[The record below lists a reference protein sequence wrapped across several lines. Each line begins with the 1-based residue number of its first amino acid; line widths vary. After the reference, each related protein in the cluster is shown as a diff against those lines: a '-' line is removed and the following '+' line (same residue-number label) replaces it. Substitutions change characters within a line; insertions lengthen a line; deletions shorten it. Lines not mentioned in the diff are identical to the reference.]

1 MPSQSGDS
9 RYHHHLWF
17 IDPEAHAPALMI
29 PTVDLLAAVAG
40 GAGGAGGGGG
50 KNDAMRNGGSGGPTD
65 PLFPSLLIP
74 PNTALGTTQ
83 MSAHPATA
91 SAVHHRVAW
100 DRKNALALAAATGMA
115 STIGDDGSSGS
126 FGMFLASRP
135 RAVFRSLGAPS
146 PNDKPSNAGGIVG
159 ANPMY
164 SSVKE
169 KSNVLVGMRKGSSA
183 AMLAGSGL
191 QDAMFL
197 RGLWVETGMPN
208 PHVKSADE

>member
-9 RYHHHLWF
+9 RYHHRLWY

-29 PTVDLLAAVAG
+29 PTVDLLAAAAG
-40 GAGGAGGGGG
+40 GAGG
-50 KNDAMRNGGSGGPTD
+50 KNDALRGSGGPTD

-83 MSAHPATA
+83 MSSHPATA
-91 SAVHHRVAW
+91 AAVNHRVAW

-115 STIGDDGSSGS
+115 SNVGDDAAGNGGGASFSS
-126 FGMFLASRP
+126 FLATRP
-135 RAVFRSLGAPS
+135 RAVFRSLGAPN
-146 PNDKPSNAGGIVG
+146 PNDKPSNAGGVIG
-159 ANPMY
+159 ASPMY
-164 SSVKE
+164 SSVKQ
-169 KSNVLVGMRKGSSA
+169 KSNVLVGMGKSSSA
-183 AMLAGSGL
+183 AILAGSGL

-208 PHVKSADE
+208 PHVKSGNE